1 MSKLYRDV
9 LYLITEELQN
19 DENALRSCLLVNK
32 TWSEI
37 IIPILWKN
45 PWKYLKSGNEKL
57 LLKVIISHLSEKSKE
72 NLSIRFK
79 HLMNSSY
86 ERPLFDYISFCKHFN
101 INEIERII
109 KTVDKKSKIKIIKDE
124 IYNLFINE
132 NTKFTHLY
140 IPYQFDRQLHL
151 IPGVDKCFSEIRF
164 LSCNAKINLNV
175 LPGLIEIFKSIRELE
190 LSIGASNNKYEI
202 IRLIKTSKNL
212 VKIRLLNEYYSE
224 RSYCKNLEQTLA
236 NHADNIL
243 YLKLT
248 KQPITNFVFSFVN
261 LKVLVLNDSYHR
273 YTNWNVLKDL
283 SLPHLQILKTSGIQH
298 GILMNIIKNSGGN
311 LIELKIDDF
320 YPYDCDIGIIMHTIS
335 QSCPNLKYLKFPRY
349 VDFLHLEKLLI
360 NCKDLM
366 GLYFNFDNSYLNTY
380 VHWDNFFETLAKS
393 SPINLFRFKFQLYE
407 APELKSLKLFFD
419 NWKGRHPMLLQ
430 IIQDKDNL
438 NFHAINTMRRYYDLI
453 EKSKAEGIVKKYDDN
468 LNGITFKDF
477 EWIQSK

>member
-1 MSKLYRDV
+1 
-9 LYLITEELQN
+9 
-19 DENALRSCLLVNK
+19 
-32 TWSEI
+32 
-37 IIPILWKN
+37 
-45 PWKYLKSGNEKL
+45 
-57 LLKVIISHLSEKSKE
+57 
-72 NLSIRFK
+72 
-79 HLMNSSY
+79 MNSSY

-175 LPGLIEIFKSIRELE
+175 LPGLIEVFKSIRELE

-248 KQPITNFVFSFVN
+248 KQPITNFVF
-261 LKVLVLNDSYHR
+261 LL
-273 YTNWNVLKDL
+273 
-283 SLPHLQILKTSGIQH
+283 
-298 GILMNIIKNSGGN
+298 
-311 LIELKIDDF
+311 
-320 YPYDCDIGIIMHTIS
+320 
-335 QSCPNLKYLKFPRY
+335 
-349 VDFLHLEKLLI
+349 FLHLEKLLI